1 MRVHHQFLLS
11 QFYFLE
17 KKDKLSSSSSP
28 VKTISIASFSILFK
42 ATCWSIPVNGIS
54 RLSIKHNN
62 NWRLGLIPS
71 FILILIDFI
80 SSKILEE
87 HVSQFHPDNPVPKS
101 QMNEHGKSSERH
113 IPTFI
118 SPPRENISHR
128 PAGFVRRQYNCH
140 ECDYQGHRS
149 KALFNHSIESGHKK
163 IDSLEETC
171 FTCLQTFDNFIDLMK
186 HRKASH
192 YDFISECHK
201 FKAGGCQFKERCY
214 YRHTATQNP
223 PDIGQDDSFPQGQEE
238 FPPDLKELTLGFQ
251 SLMSTFLSNREKQR
265 SRQSGF

>member
-1 MRVHHQFLLS
+1 MLLI
-11 QFYFLE
+11 Y
-17 KKDKLSSSSSP
+17 
-28 VKTISIASFSILFK
+28 ASFSHFNLLLATKINAFIKSPDFCNRACITHIIMELFK
-42 ATCWSIPVNGIS
+42 TQKLQSLQSYANP
-54 RLSIKHNN
+54 
-62 NWRLGLIPS
+62 
-71 FILILIDFI
+71 
-80 SSKILEE
+80 
-87 HVSQFHPDNPVPKS
+87 QFHPKA

-149 KALFNHSIESGHKK
+149 KALFNHSIVSGHKK

-186 HRKASH
+186 HRKVSH
-192 YDFISECHK
+192 YDIISECHK

-214 YRHTATQNP
+214 YKHTATQNP
-223 PDIGQDDSFPQGQEE
+223 PDKGQDDSFP
-238 FPPDLKELTLGFQ
+238 
-251 SLMSTFLSNREKQR
+251 
-265 SRQSGF
+265 

>member
-1 MRVHHQFLLS
+1 MNEKNKDTIVGLRQAQKRVEE
-11 QFYFLE
+11 LE
-17 KKDKLSSSSSP
+17 KNQDGDDYPNQMEQMRRLNDFKNRGSVRVSP
-28 VKTISIASFSILFK
+28 QEKP
-42 ATCWSIPVNGIS
+42 IPKKSPS
-54 RLSIKHNN
+54 RCEECK
-62 NWRLGLIPS
+62 
-71 FILILIDFI
+71 IDFI
-80 SSKILEE
+80 SLKVLEE
-87 HVSQFHPDNPVPKS
+87 HVSQFHPDNPGPKS
-101 QMNEHGKSSERH
+101 QMNEHGKSFEGH

-149 KALFNHSIESGHKK
+149 KALFNHSIVSGHKK

-171 FTCLQTFDNFIDLMK
+171 FTCLQTFDNFIELMK

-192 YDFISECHK
+192 YDIISECHK

-214 YRHTATQNP
+214 YKHTATQNP
-223 PDIGQDDSFPQGQEE
+223 PDRGHNDSFPQGQEE
-238 FPPDLKELTLGFQ
+238 FPPDLKQLTLGFQ
-251 SLMSTFLSNREKQR
+251 SLMSTFLSNREKLR